1 MKLSVNDLNVFV
13 NTPKDIAKLCED
25 LSRLGLE
32 VESCIPCIAPKNVVV
47 GKVLEKAPHKN
58 AEKLSVCQVG
68 VGKVLEKAP
77 HKNAEKLSV
86 CQVGVGKEV
95 LQIVCGAKNVA
106 PNQFVPVALNG
117 ALIGS
122 TTIAKTELRGVESC
136 GMICSSAELGFPKI
150 NDGILELDESVGE
163 LVLGKELNEYASF
176 NTHVLEISLTPNRGD
191 CLSVLGIARE
201 ISAFYHTPLKPIK
214 ALNFTP
220 KSDLITLS
228 AGENIESHLAYYLI
242 YNHSLKT
249 PLNIKLS
256 LAHNN
261 ALSENDLKNF
271 IEFSTHFSGVIMN
284 AYSLNKTPMDLSVK
298 NDENNLESV
307 YINHQ
312 KRSTIAIKHQD
323 QKDLSEYLLLE
334 ASYTDPISLSLKLHA
349 LKDKTLQKDNALIYR
364 SARGSNPNLSDGL
377 NFLSA
382 HLKAAILESK
392 QIKHSLKDRT
402 LTFQLEDI
410 TEILGLAV
418 EKEKIQGILKN
429 LGFKVSVKEPNSNPQ
444 ILEVI
449 APNFRHDIKTIQDI
463 AEEIL
468 RFVGIDNLISKPL
481 DCVSSKNSNP
491 HYDTHRFFENLKHKA
506 LACGF
511 KEVIHYVFYS
521 KEKQQKLG
529 FEVLEDPLELQN
541 PITTDL
547 NTLRTSL
554 VCGLLDAS
562 LRNKNLGFKSIALYE
577 KGSVYNSKREEIQK
591 LGFLVSGLQKKESY
605 PDAKGKAWDFYSFAE
620 CVSKVIGDFSLER
633 LTAQT
638 PINHPYQSAKI
649 IQNHEIIGVIAKI
662 HPKVIQELDLFESY
676 YAEID
681 AFKLKRPAMLL
692 KPFSI
697 YPSSV
702 RDLTLIIDENTAFSE
717 IKKALK
723 DAQIPNLSEIL
734 PLDIFKE
741 SHNTIALSVRCVI
754 HSLEKTL
761 NDEEVNSAVQKAL
774 EILEKEFNA
783 RLKG

>member
-13 NTPKDIAKLCED
+13 DVPKDIAKLCED
-25 LSRLGLE
+25 LSYLGLE

-58 AEKLSVCQVG
+58 AEKLSVCQVD
-68 VGKVLEKAP
+68 
-77 HKNAEKLSV
+77 
-86 CQVGVGKEV
+86 VGKEV
-95 LQIVCGAKNVA
+95 LQIVCGAKNVV
-106 PNQFVPVALNG
+106 PNQFAPVALKG
-117 ALIGS
+117 AIIGS
-122 TTIAKTELRGVESC
+122 TPIAKTELRGVESH
-136 GMICSSAELGFPKI
+136 GMICSSIELGFPKI

-163 LVLGKELNEYASF
+163 LVLGKELHEYAPF

-220 KSDLITLS
+220 KSDSIALH
-228 AGENIESHLAYYLI
+228 ADENIESHLAYYLI
-242 YNHSLKT
+242 CNHSLKT

-261 ALSENDLKNF
+261 ALSENELKNF

-284 AYSLNKTPMDLSVK
+284 AYSLNKTPVDLSVK

-323 QKDLSEYLLLE
+323 QKDLSEHLLLE

-382 HLKAAILESK
+382 HLKATILESK
-392 QIKHSLKDRT
+392 QTKHSLKDRT

-418 EKEKIQGILKN
+418 EEEKIQGILKN
-429 LGFKVSVKEPNSNPQ
+429 LGFKVSAKEPNSKPP

-449 APNFRHDIKTIQDI
+449 VPNFRHDIKTIQDI

-481 DCVSSKNSNP
+481 NCVSSKHSNP

-541 PITTDL
+541 PITTEL

-554 VCGLLDAS
+554 ICGLLDAS

-591 LGFLVSGLQKKESY
+591 LGFLISGLQKKESY
-605 PDAKGKAWDFYSFAE
+605 PYAKGKAWDFYSFAE
-620 CVSKVIGDFSLER
+620 CVSKVIGDFSLEK
-633 LTAQT
+633 LTTQI

-649 IQNHEIIGVIAKI
+649 IQNHEVIGVIAKI

-681 AFKLKRPAMLL
+681 ASKLKRPAMLL

-702 RDLTLIIDENTAFSE
+702 RDLTLIIDENTAFSK

-741 SHNTIALSVRCVI
+741 SDNTIALSVRCVI

-761 NDEEVNSAVQKAL
+761 NDEEVNSVVQKAL

>member
-13 NTPKDIAKLCED
+13 DTPKDIAKLCED

-32 VESCIPCIAPKNVVV
+32 VESCIPCVAPKNVV
-47 GKVLEKAPHKN
+47 
-58 AEKLSVCQVG
+58 

-95 LQIVCGAKNVA
+95 LQIVCGAKNVV

-122 TTIAKTELRGVESC
+122 TTIAKTELRGVESY
-136 GMICSSAELGFPKI
+136 GMICSSNELGFPKI

-163 LVLGKELNEYASF
+163 LVLGKELNEYAPF

-191 CLSVLGIARE
+191 CLSVLGVARE

-228 AGENIESHLAYYLI
+228 VGENIESHLAYYLVC
-242 YNHSLKT
+242 NHSLKT

-261 ALSENDLKNF
+261 ALSENDLNNF
-271 IEFSTHFSGVIMN
+271 IEFSAHFSGVVMN
-284 AYSLNKTPMDLSVK
+284 AYSLNKTPIDLSVK

-377 NFLSA
+377 NFLST

-392 QIKHSLKDRT
+392 QTKHALKDRT
-402 LTFQLEDI
+402 LKFKLEDI
-410 TEILGLAV
+410 TEILGLAI
-418 EKEKIQGILKN
+418 EEETIQGILKN
-429 LGFKVSVKEPNSNPQ
+429 LGFKVSAKVSNSKPQ
-444 ILEVI
+444 ILEVV

-468 RFVGIDNLISKPL
+468 RFVGIDHLISKPL
-481 DCVSSKNSNP
+481 DSVSNKKSNP

-541 PITTDL
+541 PITTEL

-591 LGFLVSGLQKKESY
+591 LGFLASGLQKKESY

-620 CVSKVIGDFSLER
+620 CVSKVIGDFSLGK
-633 LTAQT
+633 LTTQA

-649 IQNHEIIGVIAKI
+649 IQNHKIIGVIAKI

-681 AFKLKRPAMLL
+681 ASKLKRPAMLL

-702 RDLTLIIDENTAFSE
+702 RDLTLIIDENTAFSR

-741 SHNTIALSVRCVI
+741 SDNTIALSVRCVI
-754 HSLEKTL
+754 YSLEKTL

>member
-13 NTPKDIAKLCED
+13 DTPKDIAKLCED

-32 VESCIPCIAPKNVVV
+32 VESSIPCVAPKNVV
-47 GKVLEKAPHKN
+47 
-58 AEKLSVCQVG
+58 

-122 TTIAKTELRGVESC
+122 TTIAKTDLRGVESC
-136 GMICSSAELGFPKI
+136 GMICSSGELGFPKI

-163 LVLGKELNEYASF
+163 LVLGKGLNEYAPF

-220 KSDLITLS
+220 KSDLITLC
-228 AGENIESHLAYYLI
+228 ADENIESHLAYYLI
-242 YNHSLKT
+242 CNHSLKT
-249 PLNIKLS
+249 PLNVKLS

-261 ALSENDLKNF
+261 ALSENDLNNF
-271 IEFSTHFSGVIMN
+271 IEFSTHFSGVVMN
-284 AYSLNKTPMDLSVK
+284 AYSLNTTPIDLSVK

-312 KRSTIAIKHQD
+312 KCSTIAIKHQD

-377 NFLSA
+377 NFLST

-392 QIKHSLKDRT
+392 QTEHALKDRT
-402 LTFQLEDI
+402 LKFKLEDI
-410 TEILGLAV
+410 TEILGLAI
-418 EKEKIQGILKN
+418 EEETIQGILKN
-429 LGFKVSVKEPNSNPQ
+429 LGFKVSAKVSNSKPQ
-444 ILEVI
+444 ILEVV

-468 RFVGIDNLISKPL
+468 RFVGIDHLISKPL
-481 DCVSSKNSNP
+481 DSVSNKKSNP
-491 HYDTHRFFENLKHKA
+491 YYDTHRFFENLKHKA

-541 PITTDL
+541 PITTEL

-591 LGFLVSGLQKKESY
+591 LGFLASGLQKKESY

-620 CVSKVIGDFSLER
+620 CVSKVIGDFSLEK
-633 LTAQT
+633 LTTQA

-649 IQNHEIIGVIAKI
+649 IQNHKIIGVIAKI
-662 HPKVIQELDLFESY
+662 HPKVIRELDLFESY

-681 AFKLKRPAMLL
+681 ASKLKRPAMLL

-702 RDLTLIIDENTAFSE
+702 RDLTLIIDENTAFSK

-741 SHNTIALSVRCVI
+741 SDNTIALSVRCVI

-761 NDEEVNSAVQKAL
+761 NDEEVNSVVQKAL

>member
-1 MKLSVNDLNVFV
+1 MKLSVNDLSVFV
-13 NTPKDIAKLCED
+13 DTPKDIAKLCED
-25 LSRLGLE
+25 LSCLGLE
-32 VESCIPCIAPKNVVV
+32 VESCMLCVAPKNVVV
-47 GKVLEKAPHKN
+47 GKILEKAPHKN
-58 AEKLSVCQVG
+58 AEKLSVCQVD
-68 VGKVLEKAP
+68 
-77 HKNAEKLSV
+77 
-86 CQVGVGKEV
+86 VGKEV

-136 GMICSSAELGFPKI
+136 GMICSSSELGFPKI

-163 LVLGKELNEYASF
+163 LVLGKELNEYAPF

-191 CLSVLGIARE
+191 CLSVLGVARE
-201 ISAFYHTPLKPIK
+201 VSAFYHTPLKPIK

-220 KSDLITLS
+220 KSDFVTLS
-228 AGENIESHLAYYLI
+228 VGENIESHLAYYLVC
-242 YNHSLKT
+242 NHSLKT
-249 PLNIKLS
+249 PLKVKLS

-261 ALSENDLKNF
+261 ALSENDLNNF
-271 IEFSTHFSGVIMN
+271 IEFSAHFSGVVMN
-284 AYSLNKTPMDLSVK
+284 AYNLDATPIDLSVK

-323 QKDLSEYLLLE
+323 QKDLSKYLLLE

-392 QIKHSLKDRT
+392 QTQHSLKDRA
-402 LTFQLEDI
+402 LKFQLEDI

-418 EKEKIQGILKN
+418 ETEKIQGILKS
-429 LGFKVSVKEPNSNPQ
+429 LGFKVSIKVSNSKPQ
-444 ILEVI
+444 ILEVV

-468 RFVGIDNLISKPL
+468 RFVGIDHLISKPL
-481 DCVSSKNSNP
+481 DSVSNKKSNP

-541 PITTDL
+541 PITTEL
-547 NTLRTSL
+547 NTLRTGL

-620 CVSKVIGDFSLER
+620 CVSKVIGDFSLEK
-633 LTAQT
+633 LTIQT

-649 IQNHEIIGVIAKI
+649 IQNHKIIGVIAKI

-681 AFKLKRPAMLL
+681 ASKLKRPAMLL

-702 RDLTLIIDENTAFSE
+702 RDLTLIIDENTAFSR

-741 SHNTIALSVRCVI
+741 SDNTIALSVRCVI

>member
-13 NTPKDIAKLCED
+13 DTPKDIAKLCED
-25 LSRLGLE
+25 LSCLGLE
-32 VESCIPCIAPKNVVV
+32 VESCIPCVAPKNVVV

-58 AEKLSVCQVG
+58 AEKLSVCQVD
-68 VGKVLEKAP
+68 A
-77 HKNAEKLSV
+77 
-86 CQVGVGKEV
+86 GKEV
-95 LQIVCGAKNVA
+95 LQIVCGAKNVT

-136 GMICSSAELGFPKI
+136 GMICSSNELGFPKI

-163 LVLGKELNEYASF
+163 LVLGKGLNEYAPF

-220 KSDLITLS
+220 KSDLITLC
-228 AGENIESHLAYYLI
+228 ADENIESHLAYYLVC
-242 YNHSLKT
+242 NHSLKT
-249 PLNIKLS
+249 PLNVKLS

-261 ALSENDLKNF
+261 ALNENDLNNF
-271 IEFSTHFSGVIMN
+271 IEFSAHFSGVVMN
-284 AYSLNKTPMDLSVK
+284 AYSLDATPIDLSVK

-323 QKDLSEYLLLE
+323 QKDLSEHLLLE

-382 HLKAAILESK
+382 HLKATILESK
-392 QIKHSLKDRT
+392 QTKHALKDRT
-402 LTFQLEDI
+402 LKFKPEDI

-418 EKEKIQGILKN
+418 EEETIQGILKN
-429 LGFKVSVKEPNSNPQ
+429 LGFKVSAKEPNSKSQ
-444 ILEVI
+444 ILEVV

-468 RFVGIDNLISKPL
+468 RFVGIDHLISKPL
-481 DCVSSKNSNP
+481 DSVSNKNSNP

-541 PITTDL
+541 PITTEL

-591 LGFLVSGLQKKESY
+591 LGFLASGLQKKESY

-620 CVSKVIGDFSLER
+620 CVSKVIGDFSLEK
-633 LTAQT
+633 LTTQA

-649 IQNHEIIGVIAKI
+649 IQNHKIIGVIAKI

-702 RDLTLIIDENTAFSE
+702 RDLTLIIDENTAFSG

-723 DAQIPNLSEIL
+723 GAQIPNLSEIL

-741 SHNTIALSVRCVI
+741 SDNTIALSVRCVI

>member
-1 MKLSVNDLNVFV
+1 MKLSVNDLSTFV

-32 VESCIPCIAPKNVVV
+32 VESCISCVAPKNVVV

-58 AEKLSVCQVG
+58 AEKLSVCQVD
-68 VGKVLEKAP
+68 
-77 HKNAEKLSV
+77 
-86 CQVGVGKEV
+86 VGKEV
-95 LQIVCGAKNVA
+95 LPIVCGAKNVA

-136 GMICSSAELGFPKI
+136 GMICSSIELGFPKI

-163 LVLGKELNEYASF
+163 LVLGKELNEYAPF

-228 AGENIESHLAYYLI
+228 AGENIESHLAYYLVC
-242 YNHSLKT
+242 NHSLKT
-249 PLNIKLS
+249 PLSIKLS

-271 IEFSTHFSGVIMN
+271 IESSTHFSGVIMN
-284 AYSLNKTPMDLSVK
+284 AYSLNIIPMDLSVK

-323 QKDLSEYLLLE
+323 QKDLGECLLLE
-334 ASYTDPISLSLKLHA
+334 ASYIDPISLSLKLHA

-377 NFLSA
+377 NFLST
-382 HLKAAILESK
+382 HLKATILESK
-392 QIKHSLKDRT
+392 QTDHSLKDRA
-402 LTFQLEDI
+402 LKFQLEDI

-418 EKEKIQGILKN
+418 EKEKIQSILKN
-429 LGFKVSVKEPNSNPQ
+429 LGFKVSVKEPNSKPQ
-444 ILEVI
+444 ILEVV

-481 DCVSSKNSNP
+481 HCVSSKNSNP

-511 KEVIHYVFYS
+511 KEVVHYVFYS

-541 PITTDL
+541 PITTEL

-562 LRNKNLGFKSIALYE
+562 LRNKNLGFKSIAFYE
-577 KGSVYNSKREEIQK
+577 KGSVYNAKREEIQK

-605 PDAKGKAWDFYSFAE
+605 PNAKGKAWDFYSFAE
-620 CVSKVIGDFSLER
+620 CVSKVIGDFSLEK
-633 LTAQT
+633 LNAQT

-649 IQNHEIIGVIAKI
+649 IQNNEIIGTIAKI

-681 AFKLKRPAMLL
+681 ASKLKRPAMLL

-702 RDLTLIIDENTAFSE
+702 RDLTLIIDENTAFSK

-741 SHNTIALSVRCVI
+741 SHNSIALSVRCVI

>member
-1 MKLSVNDLNVFV
+1 MKLSVNDLSVFV
-13 NTPKDIAKLCED
+13 DTSKDIAKLCED

-32 VESCIPCIAPKNVVV
+32 VESCIPCVAPKNVV
-47 GKVLEKAPHKN
+47 
-58 AEKLSVCQVG
+58 

-122 TTIAKTELRGVESC
+122 TTIAKTELRGVESY
-136 GMICSSAELGFPKI
+136 GMICSSSELGFPKI

-163 LVLGKELNEYASF
+163 LVLGKGLNEYAPF

-191 CLSVLGIARE
+191 CLSVLGVARE

-220 KSDLITLS
+220 KSDLITLC
-228 AGENIESHLAYYLI
+228 ADENIESHLAYYLI
-242 YNHSLKT
+242 CNHSLKT
-249 PLNIKLS
+249 PLNVKLS

-261 ALSENDLKNF
+261 ALSENDLNNF
-271 IEFSTHFSGVIMN
+271 IEFSAHFSGVVMN
-284 AYSLNKTPMDLSVK
+284 AYSLDATPIDLSVK

-382 HLKAAILESK
+382 HLKATILESK
-392 QIKHSLKDRT
+392 QTKHALKDRT
-402 LTFQLEDI
+402 LKFKLEDI
-410 TEILGLAV
+410 TEILGLAI
-418 EKEKIQGILKN
+418 EEETIQGILKN
-429 LGFKVSVKEPNSNPQ
+429 LGFKVSAKVSNSKPQ
-444 ILEVI
+444 ILEVV

-468 RFVGIDNLISKPL
+468 RFVGIDHLISKPL
-481 DCVSSKNSNP
+481 DSVSNKKLNP

-541 PITTDL
+541 PITTEL

-591 LGFLVSGLQKKESY
+591 LGFLASGLQKKESY

-620 CVSKVIGDFSLER
+620 CVSKVIGDFSLEK
-633 LTAQT
+633 LTTQA

-702 RDLTLIIDENTAFSE
+702 RDLTLIIDENTAFSK

-723 DAQIPNLSEIL
+723 DAQIPNLSGIL

-741 SHNTIALSVRCVI
+741 SNNSIALSVRCMI

>member
-1 MKLSVNDLNVFV
+1 MKLSVNDLSTFV
-13 NTPKDIAKLCED
+13 DVPKDIAKLCED

-32 VESCIPCIAPKNVVV
+32 VESCIPCIAPKNVV
-47 GKVLEKAPHKN
+47 
-58 AEKLSVCQVG
+58 

-136 GMICSSAELGFPKI
+136 GMICSSSELGFPKI

-163 LVLGKELNEYASF
+163 LVLGKGLNEYAPF

-242 YNHSLKT
+242 CNHSLKT

-261 ALSENDLKNF
+261 ALSENDLNNF
-271 IEFSTHFSGVIMN
+271 IEFSAHFSGVVMN
-284 AYSLNKTPMDLSVK
+284 AYSLDATPIDLSVK

-323 QKDLSEYLLLE
+323 QKDLSKCLLLE
-334 ASYTDPISLSLKLHA
+334 ASYTDPINLSLKLHA
-349 LKDKTLQKDNALIYR
+349 LKDKTLQRDNALIYR

-392 QIKHSLKDRT
+392 QTKHSLKDRA
-402 LTFQLEDI
+402 LKFRLEDI
-410 TEILGLAV
+410 TEILGLAI
-418 EKEKIQGILKN
+418 EEEKIQSILKN
-429 LGFKVSVKEPNSNPQ
+429 LGFKVSIKVSNSKTQ
-444 ILEVI
+444 ILEVV

-468 RFVGIDNLISKPL
+468 RFVGIGNLVSKPL
-481 DCVSSKNSNP
+481 DSVSNKKSNP

-541 PITTDL
+541 PITTEL

-577 KGSVYNSKREEIQK
+577 KGSVYNAKREEVQK

-620 CVSKVIGDFSLER
+620 CVSKVIGDFSLEK
-633 LTAQT
+633 LTTQT

-649 IQNHEIIGVIAKI
+649 IQNHEVIGVIAKI

-681 AFKLKRPAMLL
+681 ASKLKRPAMLL

-702 RDLTLIIDENTAFSE
+702 RDLTLIIDENTAFSK

-723 DAQIPNLSEIL
+723 DAKIPNLSEIL

-741 SHNTIALSVRCVI
+741 SDNTIALSVRCVI

-761 NDEEVNSAVQKAL
+761 NDEEVNSAVQKVL

>member
-1 MKLSVNDLNVFV
+1 MKLSVNDLSVFV
-13 NTPKDIAKLCED
+13 DTPKDIAKLCED

-32 VESCIPCIAPKNVVV
+32 VESSIPCIAPKNVVV

-58 AEKLSVCQVG
+58 AEKLSVCQVD
-68 VGKVLEKAP
+68 
-77 HKNAEKLSV
+77 
-86 CQVGVGKEV
+86 VGKEV

-106 PNQFVPVALNG
+106 PNQFVPVALNW

-122 TTIAKTELRGVESC
+122 TTIAKTELRGIESC
-136 GMICSSAELGFPKI
+136 GMICSSSELGFPKI

-163 LVLGKELNEYASF
+163 LVLGKELNEYAPF

-201 ISAFYHTPLKPIK
+201 VSAFYHTPLKPIK

-242 YNHSLKT
+242 CNHSLKT

-261 ALSENDLKNF
+261 ALSENDLNNF
-271 IEFSTHFSGVIMN
+271 IEFSTHFSGVVMN
-284 AYSLNKTPMDLSVK
+284 AYSLDATPMDLSVK

-307 YINHQ
+307 YISHQ

-323 QKDLSEYLLLE
+323 QKDLSECLLLE
-334 ASYTDPISLSLKLHA
+334 ASYIDPISLSLKLHA

-377 NFLSA
+377 NFLSV
-382 HLKAAILESK
+382 HLKAVILESK
-392 QIKHSLKDRT
+392 QTEHSLKDRT
-402 LTFQLEDI
+402 LKFQLEDI

-418 EKEKIQGILKN
+418 EEEKIQGILKS
-429 LGFKVSVKEPNSNPQ
+429 LGFKVSIKEPNSKPQ

-449 APNFRHDIKTIQDI
+449 VPNFRHDIKTIQDI

-468 RFVGIDNLISKPL
+468 RFVGIDNLVSKPL
-481 DCVSSKNSNP
+481 HCVSSKNSNP

-541 PITTDL
+541 PITTEL

-591 LGFLVSGLQKKESY
+591 LGFLASGLQKKESY

-620 CVSKVIGDFSLER
+620 CVSKVIGDFSLEK
-633 LTAQT
+633 LTTQA

-662 HPKVIQELDLFESY
+662 HPKVIRELDLFESY

-681 AFKLKRPAMLL
+681 AFKLKRPTMLL

-702 RDLTLIIDENTAFSE
+702 RDLTLIIDENTAFSR

-741 SHNTIALSVRCVI
+741 SDNTIALSVRCVI

>member
-13 NTPKDIAKLCED
+13 NTPKDIVKLCED

-58 AEKLSVCQVG
+58 AEKLSVCQVD
-68 VGKVLEKAP
+68 
-77 HKNAEKLSV
+77 
-86 CQVGVGKEV
+86 VGKEV

-122 TTIAKTELRGVESC
+122 TTIAKTELRGVESH

-163 LVLGKELNEYASF
+163 LVLGKELNEYAPF

-284 AYSLNKTPMDLSVK
+284 AYSLNTTPMDLSVK

-323 QKDLSEYLLLE
+323 QKDLSECLLLE

-392 QIKHSLKDRT
+392 QTQHSLKDRT
-402 LTFQLEDI
+402 LKFQLEDI
-410 TEILGLAV
+410 TEILGLVV
-418 EKEKIQGILKN
+418 EKEKIQSILKN
-429 LGFKVSVKEPNSNPQ
+429 LGFKVSIKVSNSNPQ

-468 RFVGIDNLISKPL
+468 CFVGIDNLVSKPL
-481 DCVSSKNSNP
+481 HCVSSKNSNP
-491 HYDTHRFFENLKHKA
+491 HYETHRFFENLKHKA

-511 KEVIHYVFYS
+511 KEVVHYVFYS

-591 LGFLVSGLQKKESY
+591 LGFLASGLQKKESY

-620 CVSKVIGDFSLER
+620 CVSKVIGDFSLEK
-633 LTAQT
+633 LTTQT

-702 RDLTLIIDENTAFSE
+702 RDLTLIIDENTAFSR

-723 DAQIPNLSEIL
+723 NAQIPNLSEIL

-741 SHNTIALSVRCVI
+741 SHNSIALSVRCVI

-761 NDEEVNSAVQKAL
+761 NDEEVNSAVQKVL

>member
-13 NTPKDIAKLCED
+13 NTPKDIAKLCEN
-25 LSRLGLE
+25 LSCLGLE

-58 AEKLSVCQVG
+58 AEKLSVCQVDI
-68 VGKVLEKAP
+68 
-77 HKNAEKLSV
+77 
-86 CQVGVGKEV
+86 GKEV
-95 LQIVCGAKNVA
+95 LPIVCGAKNVA

-122 TTIAKTELRGVESC
+122 TTIAKTELRGVESH

-163 LVLGKELNEYASF
+163 LVLGKELNEYAPF

-201 ISAFYHTPLKPIK
+201 ISAFYNTPLKPIK

-242 YNHSLKT
+242 CNHSLKT

-261 ALSENDLKNF
+261 ALSENDLNNF
-271 IEFSTHFSGVIMN
+271 IEFSTHFSGVVMN

-323 QKDLSEYLLLE
+323 QKDLSEHLLLE
-334 ASYTDPISLSLKLHA
+334 ASYIDPISLSLKLHA

-392 QIKHSLKDRT
+392 QTEYSLKDRT

-418 EKEKIQGILKN
+418 EEEKIQGILKN
-429 LGFKVSVKEPNSNPQ
+429 LGFKVSAKEPNSKPQ
-444 ILEVI
+444 ILEIVV
-449 APNFRHDIKTIQDI
+449 PNFRHDIKIIQDI

-481 DCVSSKNSNP
+481 HCVSSKNSNP

-541 PITTDL
+541 PITTEL

-591 LGFLVSGLQKKESY
+591 LGFLASGLQKKESY

-620 CVSKVIGDFSLER
+620 CVSKVIGDFSLEK
-633 LTAQT
+633 LTTQT

-681 AFKLKRPAMLL
+681 AFKLKRPIMLL

-702 RDLTLIIDENTAFSE
+702 RDLTLIIDENTAFSR

-741 SHNTIALSVRCVI
+741 SNNSIALSLRCVI
-754 HSLEKTL
+754 YSLEKTL

>member
-1 MKLSVNDLNVFV
+1 MKLSINDLNVFV
-13 NTPKDIAKLCED
+13 NTPKDIVKLCED
-25 LSRLGLE
+25 LSRLCLE

-58 AEKLSVCQVG
+58 AEKLSVCQVD
-68 VGKVLEKAP
+68 
-77 HKNAEKLSV
+77 
-86 CQVGVGKEV
+86 VGKEV

-136 GMICSSAELGFPKI
+136 GMICSSSELGFPKI

-163 LVLGKELNEYASF
+163 LVLGKELNEYTPF

-242 YNHSLKT
+242 CNHSLKT

-261 ALSENDLKNF
+261 ALSENDLNNF
-271 IEFSTHFSGVIMN
+271 IEFSVHFSGVIMN
-284 AYSLNKTPMDLSVK
+284 AYSLNKTPIDLSVK

-312 KRSTIAIKHQD
+312 KRSTIAIKHQV
-323 QKDLSEYLLLE
+323 QKDLSECLLLE

-377 NFLSA
+377 NFLST
-382 HLKAAILESK
+382 HLKATILESK
-392 QIKHSLKDRT
+392 QTEHSLKDRT

-429 LGFKVSVKEPNSNPQ
+429 LGFKVSVKEPNSKPP
-444 ILEVI
+444 ILEVV

-468 RFVGIDNLISKPL
+468 RFVGIDNLVSKPL
-481 DCVSSKNSNP
+481 HCVSSKNSNP

-541 PITTDL
+541 PITTEL

-577 KGSVYNSKREEIQK
+577 KGSVYNAKREETQK

-620 CVSKVIGDFSLER
+620 CVSKVIGDFSLEK
-633 LTAQT
+633 LTTQT

-649 IQNHEIIGVIAKI
+649 IQNHEVIGVIAKI

-681 AFKLKRPAMLL
+681 ASKLKRPAMLL

-702 RDLTLIIDENTAFSE
+702 RDLTLIINENTAFSK

-741 SHNTIALSVRCVI
+741 SHNSIALSVRCVI

>member
-47 GKVLEKAPHKN
+47 GKVLEKVSHKN
-58 AEKLSVCQVG
+58 AEKLSVCQVD
-68 VGKVLEKAP
+68 
-77 HKNAEKLSV
+77 
-86 CQVGVGKEV
+86 VGKEV
-95 LQIVCGAKNVA
+95 LPIVCGAKNVA

-122 TTIAKTELRGVESC
+122 TTIAKTELRGVESY
-136 GMICSSAELGFPKI
+136 GMICSSNELGFPKI

-163 LVLGKELNEYASF
+163 LVLGKELNEYAPF

-201 ISAFYHTPLKPIK
+201 VSAFYHTPLKPIK

-228 AGENIESHLAYYLI
+228 ADKNIESHLAYYLVC
-242 YNHSLKT
+242 NHSLKT

-261 ALSENDLKNF
+261 ALSENDLNNF
-271 IEFSTHFSGVIMN
+271 LEFSTHFSGVIMN
-284 AYSLNKTPMDLSVK
+284 AYSLNATPIDLSVK

-334 ASYTDPISLSLKLHA
+334 ASYIDPISLSLKLHA

-377 NFLSA
+377 NFLSP

-392 QIKHSLKDRT
+392 QTQHSLKDRT
-402 LTFQLEDI
+402 LQFQLEDI
-410 TEILGLAV
+410 TEILGLAI
-418 EKEKIQGILKN
+418 EEEKIQGILKN
-429 LGFKVSVKEPNSNPQ
+429 LGFKVSIKVSNSKPQ
-444 ILEVI
+444 ILEVVV
-449 APNFRHDIKTIQDI
+449 PNFRHDIKTIQDI

-468 RFVGIDNLISKPL
+468 RFVGIDNLVSKPL
-481 DCVSSKNSNP
+481 NCISNKKSNP

-511 KEVIHYVFYS
+511 KEVIHYVFHS

-541 PITTDL
+541 PITTEL

-591 LGFLVSGLQKKESY
+591 LGFLASGLQKKESY

-620 CVSKVIGDFSLER
+620 CVSKVIGDFSLEK

-649 IQNHEIIGVIAKI
+649 IQNNEIIGVIAKI

-681 AFKLKRPAMLL
+681 ASKLKRPAMLL

-702 RDLTLIIDENTAFSE
+702 RDLTLIIDENTAFSN

-723 DAQIPNLSEIL
+723 DAKIPNLSEIL

-741 SHNTIALSVRCVI
+741 SHNSIALSVRCVI

>member
-1 MKLSVNDLNVFV
+1 MKLSINDLNVFV

-32 VESCIPCIAPKNVVV
+32 VESCIPCVAPKNVVV
-47 GKVLEKAPHKN
+47 GKILEKAPHKN
-58 AEKLSVCQVG
+58 AEKLSVCQVD
-68 VGKVLEKAP
+68 
-77 HKNAEKLSV
+77 
-86 CQVGVGKEV
+86 VGKEV
-95 LQIVCGAKNVA
+95 LPIVCGAKNVA

-122 TTIAKTELRGVESC
+122 ITIAKTELRGVESH
-136 GMICSSAELGFPKI
+136 GMICSSNELGFPKI

-163 LVLGKELNEYASF
+163 LVLGKELNEYAPF

-220 KSDLITLS
+220 KSGLITLS
-228 AGENIESHLAYYLI
+228 ADKNIESHLAYYLVC
-242 YNHSLKT
+242 NHSLKT

-271 IEFSTHFSGVIMN
+271 IEFSTHFSGVILN

-323 QKDLSEYLLLE
+323 QKDLSEHLLLE
-334 ASYTDPISLSLKLHA
+334 ASYIDPISLSLKLHA

-382 HLKAAILESK
+382 QLKATILESK
-392 QIKHSLKDRT
+392 QTKHSLKDRT
-402 LTFQLEDI
+402 LKFKLEDI

-418 EKEKIQGILKN
+418 EKEKIQSILKN
-429 LGFKVSVKEPNSNPQ
+429 LDFKVSVKEPNSKPQ

-481 DCVSSKNSNP
+481 HCVSSKNSNP

-541 PITTDL
+541 PITTEL

-577 KGSVYNSKREEIQK
+577 KGSVYNAKREEVQK
-591 LGFLVSGLQKKESY
+591 LGFLASGLQKKESY

-620 CVSKVIGDFSLER
+620 CVSKVIGDFSLEK
-633 LTAQT
+633 LNAQT

-681 AFKLKRPAMLL
+681 ASKLKRPAMLL

-702 RDLTLIIDENTAFSE
+702 RDLTLIIDENTAFSR

-723 DAQIPNLSEIL
+723 NAQIPNLSEIL

-741 SHNTIALSVRCVI
+741 SDNTIALSLRCVI

-761 NDEEVNSAVQKAL
+761 NDEEVNSVVQKAL

>member
-1 MKLSVNDLNVFV
+1 MKLSINDLNVFV

-32 VESCIPCIAPKNVVV
+32 VESCIPCVAPKNVVV
-47 GKVLEKAPHKN
+47 GKILEKAPHKN
-58 AEKLSVCQVG
+58 AEKLSVCQVD
-68 VGKVLEKAP
+68 
-77 HKNAEKLSV
+77 
-86 CQVGVGKEV
+86 VGKEV
-95 LQIVCGAKNVA
+95 LPIVCGAKNVA

-122 TTIAKTELRGVESC
+122 TTIAKTELRGVESH
-136 GMICSSAELGFPKI
+136 GMICSSNELGFPKI

-163 LVLGKELNEYASF
+163 LVLGKELNEYAPF

-220 KSDLITLS
+220 KSGLITLS
-228 AGENIESHLAYYLI
+228 ADKNIESHLAYYLVC
-242 YNHSLKT
+242 NHSLKT

-271 IEFSTHFSGVIMN
+271 IEFSTHFSGVILN

-323 QKDLSEYLLLE
+323 QKDLSEHLLLE
-334 ASYTDPISLSLKLHA
+334 ASYIDPISLSLKLHA

-382 HLKAAILESK
+382 QLKATILESK
-392 QIKHSLKDRT
+392 QTKHSLKDRT
-402 LTFQLEDI
+402 LKFKLEDI

-418 EKEKIQGILKN
+418 EKEKIQSILKN
-429 LGFKVSVKEPNSNPQ
+429 LDFKVSVKEPNSKPQ

-481 DCVSSKNSNP
+481 HCVSSKNSNP

-541 PITTDL
+541 PITTEL

-577 KGSVYNSKREEIQK
+577 KGSVYNAKREEVQK
-591 LGFLVSGLQKKESY
+591 LGFLASGLQKKESY

-620 CVSKVIGDFSLER
+620 CVSKVIGDFSLEK
-633 LTAQT
+633 LNAQT

-681 AFKLKRPAMLL
+681 ASKLKRPAMLL

-702 RDLTLIIDENTAFSE
+702 RDLTLIIDENTAFSR

-723 DAQIPNLSEIL
+723 NAQIPNLSEIL

-741 SHNTIALSVRCVI
+741 SDNTIALSLRCVI

>member
-1 MKLSVNDLNVFV
+1 MKLSVNDLSAFV
-13 NTPKDIAKLCED
+13 DVPKDIAKLCED

-32 VESCIPCIAPKNVVV
+32 VESCIPCVAPKNVVV

-58 AEKLSVCQVG
+58 AEKLSVCQVD
-68 VGKVLEKAP
+68 
-77 HKNAEKLSV
+77 
-86 CQVGVGKEV
+86 VGKEV
-95 LQIVCGAKNVA
+95 LPIVCGAKNVT

-136 GMICSSAELGFPKI
+136 GMICSSTELGFPKI

-163 LVLGKELNEYASF
+163 LVLGKELNEYAPF

-228 AGENIESHLAYYLI
+228 VGENIESHLAYYLI
-242 YNHSLKT
+242 CNHSLKT

-256 LAHNN
+256 LAHNS
-261 ALSENDLKNF
+261 ALSENDLNNF

-284 AYSLNKTPMDLSVK
+284 AYSLNTTPMDLSVK

-312 KRSTIAIKHQD
+312 KHSTIAIKYQD
-323 QKDLSEYLLLE
+323 QKDLSECLLLE
-334 ASYTDPISLSLKLHA
+334 ASYIDPISLSLKLHA

-382 HLKAAILESK
+382 HLKATILESK
-392 QIKHSLKDRT
+392 QTEHSLKDYA

-418 EKEKIQGILKN
+418 EKEKIQSILKN
-429 LGFKVSVKEPNSNPQ
+429 LGFKVSVKVSNSKPQ
-444 ILEVI
+444 VLEVVV
-449 APNFRHDIKTIQDI
+449 PSFRHDVKTIQDV

-468 RFVGIDNLISKPL
+468 RFVGIDNLVSKPL
-481 DCVSSKNSNP
+481 HCVSSKNSNP

-577 KGSVYNSKREEIQK
+577 KGSVYNAKREEIQK

-620 CVSKVIGDFSLER
+620 CVSKVIGDFSLEK

-649 IQNHEIIGVIAKI
+649 IQNHEVIGVIAKI

-681 AFKLKRPAMLL
+681 ASKLKRHAMLL

-702 RDLTLIIDENTAFSE
+702 RDLTLIIDENTAFSR

-734 PLDIFKE
+734 PLDVFKE
-741 SHNTIALSVRCVI
+741 SNNSIALSVRCVI

>member
-13 NTPKDIAKLCED
+13 DTPKDIAKLCED

-32 VESCIPCIAPKNVVV
+32 VESCIPCVAPKNVV
-47 GKVLEKAPHKN
+47 
-58 AEKLSVCQVG
+58 

-136 GMICSSAELGFPKI
+136 GMICSSNELGFPKI

-163 LVLGKELNEYASF
+163 LVLGKGLNECAPF

-201 ISAFYHTPLKPIK
+201 ISTFYHTPLKPIK
-214 ALNFTP
+214 TLNFTP
-220 KSDLITLS
+220 KSDLITLCTD
-228 AGENIESHLAYYLI
+228 ENIESHLAYYLVC
-242 YNHSLKT
+242 NHSLKT
-249 PLNIKLS
+249 PLNVKLS

-261 ALSENDLKNF
+261 ALSENDLNNF
-271 IEFSTHFSGVIMN
+271 IEFSVHFSGVVMN
-284 AYSLNKTPMDLSVK
+284 AYSLDATPIDLSVK

-377 NFLSA
+377 NFLST
-382 HLKAAILESK
+382 HLKASILESK
-392 QIKHSLKDRT
+392 QTKHALKDRT
-402 LTFQLEDI
+402 LKFKLEDI
-410 TEILGLAV
+410 TEILGLAI
-418 EKEKIQGILKN
+418 EEETIQGILKN
-429 LGFKVSVKEPNSNPQ
+429 LGFKVSIKEPNSKPQ
-444 ILEVI
+444 ILEVV

-468 RFVGIDNLISKPL
+468 RFVGIDHLISKPL
-481 DCVSSKNSNP
+481 DGVSNKKSNP

-541 PITTDL
+541 PITTEL

-591 LGFLVSGLQKKESY
+591 LGFLASGLQKKESY

-620 CVSKVIGDFSLER
+620 CVSKVIGDFSLEK
-633 LTAQT
+633 LTTQA

-649 IQNHEIIGVIAKI
+649 IQNHKIIGVIAKI

-681 AFKLKRPAMLL
+681 ASKLKRPAMLL

-702 RDLTLIIDENTAFSE
+702 RDLTLIIDENTTFSK

-741 SHNTIALSVRCVI
+741 SNNTIALSVRCVI

>member
-32 VESCIPCIAPKNVVV
+32 VESCIPCVAPKNVVV
-47 GKVLEKAPHKN
+47 GKILEKAPHKN
-58 AEKLSVCQVG
+58 AEKLSVCQVDI
-68 VGKVLEKAP
+68 
-77 HKNAEKLSV
+77 
-86 CQVGVGKEV
+86 GKEV
-95 LQIVCGAKNVA
+95 LPIVCGAKNVA

-117 ALIGS
+117 VLIGS
-122 TTIAKTELRGVESC
+122 TTIAKTELRGVESY
-136 GMICSSAELGFPKI
+136 GMICSSSELGFPKI

-163 LVLGKELNEYASF
+163 LVLGKELNEYAPF

-242 YNHSLKT
+242 CNHSLKT

-261 ALSENDLKNF
+261 ALSENDLNNF
-271 IEFSTHFSGVIMN
+271 IEFSVHFSGVIMN
-284 AYSLNKTPMDLSVK
+284 AYSLNTTPMDLSVK

-323 QKDLSEYLLLE
+323 QKDLSECLLLE
-334 ASYTDPISLSLKLHA
+334 ASYIDPISLSLKLHA

-364 SARGSNPNLSDGL
+364 GARGSNPNLSDGL

-468 RFVGIDNLISKPL
+468 RFVGIDNLVSKPL
-481 DCVSSKNSNP
+481 HCVSSKNSNP

-541 PITTDL
+541 PITTEL

-591 LGFLVSGLQKKESY
+591 LGFLASGLQKKESY

-620 CVSKVIGDFSLER
+620 CVSKVIGDFSLEK
-633 LTAQT
+633 LTTKT

-649 IQNHEIIGVIAKI
+649 IQNNEIIGVIAKI

-681 AFKLKRPAMLL
+681 ASKLKRPAMLL

-702 RDLTLIIDENTAFSE
+702 RDLTLIIDENTAFSK

-723 DAQIPNLSEIL
+723 DAKIPNLSEIL

-741 SHNTIALSVRCVI
+741 SNNTIALSVRCVI

>member
-1 MKLSVNDLNVFV
+1 MKLSVNDLSVFV
-13 NTPKDIAKLCED
+13 DVPKDIAKLCED
-25 LSRLGLE
+25 LSCLGLE
-32 VESCIPCIAPKNVVV
+32 VESCIPCAAPKNVV
-47 GKVLEKAPHKN
+47 
-58 AEKLSVCQVG
+58 

-136 GMICSSAELGFPKI
+136 GMICSSSELGFPKI

-163 LVLGKELNEYASF
+163 LVLGKELNEYAPF

-220 KSDLITLS
+220 TSDSIVLH
-228 AGENIESHLAYYLI
+228 ADENIESHLAYYLVC
-242 YNHSLKT
+242 NHSLKT
-249 PLNIKLS
+249 PLKVKLS

-261 ALSENDLKNF
+261 ALSENDLNNF
-271 IEFSTHFSGVIMN
+271 IEFSMHFSGVIMN
-284 AYSLNKTPMDLSVK
+284 AYSLNITPIDLSVK

-323 QKDLSEYLLLE
+323 QKDLSGHLLLE

-392 QIKHSLKDRT
+392 QTEHSLKDYA

-418 EKEKIQGILKN
+418 EKEKIQGILKS
-429 LGFKVSVKEPNSNPQ
+429 LGFKVSTKVSNSKPQ

-468 RFVGIDNLISKPL
+468 RFVGIDNLVSKPL
-481 DCVSSKNSNP
+481 NCVSSKNSNP

-541 PITTDL
+541 PITTEL

-577 KGSVYNSKREEIQK
+577 KGSVYNSKREETQK

-620 CVSKVIGDFSLER
+620 CVSKVIGDFSLEK

-702 RDLTLIIDENTAFSE
+702 RDLTLIIDENTAFSR

-741 SHNTIALSVRCVI
+741 SHNSIALSVRCVI

>member
-1 MKLSVNDLNVFV
+1 MKLSVNDLSVFV
-13 NTPKDIAKLCED
+13 DVPKDITKLCED

-32 VESCIPCIAPKNVVV
+32 VESCIPCVAPKNVVV

-58 AEKLSVCQVG
+58 AEKLSVCQVD
-68 VGKVLEKAP
+68 
-77 HKNAEKLSV
+77 
-86 CQVGVGKEV
+86 VGKEV

-106 PNQFVPVALNG
+106 LNQFVPVALNG

-136 GMICSSAELGFPKI
+136 GMICSSNELGFPKI

-163 LVLGKELNEYASF
+163 LVLGKGLNEYAPF

-214 ALNFTP
+214 SLNFTP
-220 KSDLITLS
+220 KSDLITLC
-228 AGENIESHLAYYLI
+228 ADENIESHLVYYLI
-242 YNHSLKT
+242 CNHSLKT
-249 PLNIKLS
+249 PLNVKLS

-261 ALSENDLKNF
+261 ALSENDLNNF
-271 IEFSTHFSGVIMN
+271 IEFSAHFSGVVMN
-284 AYSLNKTPMDLSVK
+284 AYSLNATPIDLSVK

-334 ASYTDPISLSLKLHA
+334 ASYIDPISLSLKLHA

-377 NFLSA
+377 NFLSTY
-382 HLKAAILESK
+382 LKAAILESK
-392 QIKHSLKDRT
+392 QTKHALKDRT
-402 LTFQLEDI
+402 LKFKLEDI

-418 EKEKIQGILKN
+418 GEETIQGILKN
-429 LGFKVSVKEPNSNPQ
+429 LGFKVSIKEPNSKPQ
-444 ILEVI
+444 ILEVV

-463 AEEIL
+463 SEEIL
-468 RFVGIDNLISKPL
+468 RFVGIDNLVSKPL
-481 DCVSSKNSNP
+481 NCVSSKNSNP

-541 PITTDL
+541 PITTEL

-591 LGFLVSGLQKKESY
+591 LGFLASGLQKKESY

-620 CVSKVIGDFSLER
+620 CVSKVIGDFSLEK
-633 LTAQT
+633 LTTQT

-681 AFKLKRPAMLL
+681 ASKLKRPAMLL

-702 RDLTLIIDENTAFSE
+702 RDLTLIIDENTAFSR

-741 SHNTIALSVRCVI
+741 SHNSIALSVRCVI

-761 NDEEVNSAVQKAL
+761 NDEEVNSAVQKVL

>member
-1 MKLSVNDLNVFV
+1 MKLSVNDLSAFV
-13 NTPKDIAKLCED
+13 DAPKDIAKLCED
-25 LSRLGLE
+25 LSCLGLE

-47 GKVLEKAPHKN
+47 GKV
-58 AEKLSVCQVG
+58 
-68 VGKVLEKAP
+68 KVLEKAP

-86 CQVGVGKEV
+86 CQVDVGKEV

-136 GMICSSAELGFPKI
+136 GMICSSIELGFPKI

-163 LVLGKELNEYASF
+163 LVLGKELNEYAPF

-191 CLSVLGIARE
+191 CLSVLGVARE

-228 AGENIESHLAYYLI
+228 AGENIESHLAYYLVC
-242 YNHSLKT
+242 NHSLKT
-249 PLNIKLS
+249 PLNVKLS

-261 ALSENDLKNF
+261 ALSENDLNNF
-271 IEFSTHFSGVIMN
+271 LEFSVHFSGVIMN
-284 AYSLNKTPMDLSVK
+284 AYSLNTTPMDLSVK

-323 QKDLSEYLLLE
+323 QKDLSECLLLE
-334 ASYTDPISLSLKLHA
+334 ASYIDPISLSLKLHA

-382 HLKAAILESK
+382 HLKATILESK
-392 QIKHSLKDRT
+392 QTEHSLKDRA
-402 LTFQLEDI
+402 LKFQLEDI
-410 TEILGLAV
+410 TEILGLVV
-418 EKEKIQGILKN
+418 EKEKIQSILKN
-429 LGFKVSVKEPNSNPQ
+429 LGFKVSVKEPNSKPQ

-468 RFVGIDNLISKPL
+468 RFVGIDNLVSKPL
-481 DCVSSKNSNP
+481 HCVSSKNSNP

-620 CVSKVIGDFSLER
+620 CVSKVIGDFSLEK
-633 LTAQT
+633 LTIQT

-681 AFKLKRPAMLL
+681 ASKLKRPAMLL

-702 RDLTLIIDENTAFSE
+702 RDLTLIIDENTAFSK

-723 DAQIPNLSEIL
+723 DAQIPNLNEIL

-741 SHNTIALSVRCVI
+741 SDNTIALSLRCVI

>member
-1 MKLSVNDLNVFV
+1 MKLSVNDLSVFV
-13 NTPKDIAKLCED
+13 DASKDITKLCED
-25 LSRLGLE
+25 LSCLGLE

-58 AEKLSVCQVG
+58 AEKLSVCQVDI
-68 VGKVLEKAP
+68 
-77 HKNAEKLSV
+77 
-86 CQVGVGKEV
+86 GKEV
-95 LQIVCGAKNVA
+95 LPIVCGAKNVA
-106 PNQFVPVALNG
+106 PNQFAPVALKG
-117 ALIGS
+117 AIIGS
-122 TTIAKTELRGVESC
+122 TTIAKTELRGVESH
-136 GMICSSAELGFPKI
+136 GMICSSSELGFPKI

-163 LVLGKELNEYASF
+163 LVLGKELHEYAPF

-220 KSDLITLS
+220 TSDLITLS

-242 YNHSLKT
+242 CNHSLKT

-261 ALSENDLKNF
+261 ALSENDLNNF
-271 IEFSTHFSGVIMN
+271 IEFSAHFSGVILN

-323 QKDLSEYLLLE
+323 QKDLSECLLLE

-382 HLKAAILESK
+382 HLKATILESK
-392 QIKHSLKDRT
+392 QTKHSLKDRT
-402 LTFQLEDI
+402 LKFQLEDI

-418 EKEKIQGILKN
+418 EEEKIQGILKS
-429 LGFKVSVKEPNSNPQ
+429 LGFKVSIKVSNSKPQ
-444 ILEVI
+444 ILEIIV
-449 APNFRHDIKTIQDI
+449 PNFRHDIKTIQDI

-481 DCVSSKNSNP
+481 HCISSKNSNP

-620 CVSKVIGDFSLER
+620 CVSRIIGDFSLEK

-649 IQNHEIIGVIAKI
+649 IQNNEIIGVIAKI

-681 AFKLKRPAMLL
+681 ASKLKRPAMLL

-702 RDLTLIIDENTAFSE
+702 RDLTLIIDENTAFSK

-741 SHNTIALSVRCVI
+741 SHNSIALSVRCVI

>member
-68 VGKVLEKAP
+68 VGK
-77 HKNAEKLSV
+77 
-86 CQVGVGKEV
+86 EV

-122 TTIAKTELRGVESC
+122 TTIAKTELRGVESH
-136 GMICSSAELGFPKI
+136 GMICSSIELGFPKI

-163 LVLGKELNEYASF
+163 LVLGKELNEYAPF

-201 ISAFYHTPLKPIK
+201 ISAFYNTPLKPIK

-242 YNHSLKT
+242 CNHSLKT
-249 PLNIKLS
+249 PLNVKLS

-261 ALSENDLKNF
+261 ALSENDLNNF
-271 IEFSTHFSGVIMN
+271 IEFSTHFSGVILN

-323 QKDLSEYLLLE
+323 QKDLSECLLLE
-334 ASYTDPISLSLKLHA
+334 ASYIDPISLSLKLHA

-382 HLKAAILESK
+382 HLKATILESK
-392 QIKHSLKDRT
+392 QTEHSLKDRT
-402 LTFQLEDI
+402 LKFQLEDI

-418 EKEKIQGILKN
+418 EKEKIQSILKN
-429 LGFKVSVKEPNSNPQ
+429 LGFKVSVKEPNSKPQ

-468 RFVGIDNLISKPL
+468 RFVGIDHLISKPL
-481 DCVSSKNSNP
+481 HCVSSKNSNP
-491 HYDTHRFFENLKHKA
+491 HYETHRFFENLKHKA

-577 KGSVYNSKREEIQK
+577 KGSVYNAKREEVQK

-620 CVSKVIGDFSLER
+620 CVSKVIGDFSLEK
-633 LTAQT
+633 LTTQT

-649 IQNHEIIGVIAKI
+649 IQNNEVIGVIAKI

-676 YAEID
+676 YADID
-681 AFKLKRPAMLL
+681 ASKLKRPAMLL

-702 RDLTLIIDENTAFSE
+702 RDLTLIIDENTAFSR

-723 DAQIPNLSEIL
+723 NAQIPNLSEIL

-741 SHNTIALSVRCVI
+741 SDNAIALSVRCVI

-761 NDEEVNSAVQKAL
+761 NDEEVNSAVQKVL

>member
-25 LSRLGLE
+25 LSCLGLE
-32 VESCIPCIAPKNVVV
+32 VESCIPCVAPKNVV
-47 GKVLEKAPHKN
+47 
-58 AEKLSVCQVG
+58 

-122 TTIAKTELRGVESC
+122 TTIAKTELRGVESH
-136 GMICSSAELGFPKI
+136 GMICSSSELGFPKI

-163 LVLGKELNEYASF
+163 LVLGKELNEYAPF

-191 CLSVLGIARE
+191 CLSVLGVARE

-214 ALNFTP
+214 ALNLTP

-228 AGENIESHLAYYLI
+228 AGENIESHLAYYLVCN
-242 YNHSLKT
+242 YSLKT
-249 PLNIKLS
+249 PLNVKLS

-261 ALSENDLKNF
+261 ALSENDLNNF
-271 IEFSTHFSGVIMN
+271 LEFSTHFSGVILN
-284 AYSLNKTPMDLSVK
+284 AYSLNIIPMDLSVK

-312 KRSTIAIKHQD
+312 KRSIIAIKHQV
-323 QKDLSEYLLLE
+323 QKDLSECLLLE

-382 HLKAAILESK
+382 HLKATILESK
-392 QIKHSLKDRT
+392 QTEHSLKDRT

-418 EKEKIQGILKN
+418 EKEKIQGILKS
-429 LGFKVSVKEPNSNPQ
+429 LGFKVSAKVSNSKPP

-468 RFVGIDNLISKPL
+468 RFVGIDNLVSKPL
-481 DCVSSKNSNP
+481 NSISSKNSNP

-541 PITTDL
+541 PITTEL

-577 KGSVYNSKREEIQK
+577 KGSVYNAKREEIQK

-620 CVSKVIGDFSLER
+620 CVSKVIGDFSLEK
-633 LTAQT
+633 LTTQT

-649 IQNHEIIGVIAKI
+649 VQNHEVIGVIAKI

-681 AFKLKRPAMLL
+681 ASKLKRPAMLL

-702 RDLTLIIDENTAFSE
+702 RDLTLIIDENTAFSK

-741 SHNTIALSVRCVI
+741 SDNTIALSVRCVI

-761 NDEEVNSAVQKAL
+761 NDEEVNSVVQKAL

>member
-1 MKLSVNDLNVFV
+1 MKLSVNDLSTFV
-13 NTPKDIAKLCED
+13 DVPKDIAKLCED
-25 LSRLGLE
+25 LSCLGLE

-58 AEKLSVCQVG
+58 AEKLSVCQVDI
-68 VGKVLEKAP
+68 
-77 HKNAEKLSV
+77 
-86 CQVGVGKEV
+86 GKEV
-95 LQIVCGAKNVA
+95 LPIVCGAKNVA
-106 PNQFVPVALNG
+106 SNQFVPVALNG

-136 GMICSSAELGFPKI
+136 GMICSSIELGFPKI

-163 LVLGKELNEYASF
+163 LVLGKELNEYAPF

-220 KSDLITLS
+220 TSDLITLS

-284 AYSLNKTPMDLSVK
+284 AYSLNKTPIDLSVK

-312 KRSTIAIKHQD
+312 KRSTIAIRHQD

-377 NFLSA
+377 NFLSV

-392 QIKHSLKDRT
+392 QTQHSLKDRT
-402 LTFQLEDI
+402 LKFQLEDI

-418 EKEKIQGILKN
+418 EEEKIQGILKS
-429 LGFKVSVKEPNSNPQ
+429 LGFKVSIKVSNSKPQ
-444 ILEVI
+444 ILEVV

-468 RFVGIDNLISKPL
+468 RFVGIDNLVSKPL
-481 DCVSSKNSNP
+481 NCISNKNSNP

-511 KEVIHYVFYS
+511 KEAIHYVFYS

-541 PITTDL
+541 PITTEL

-591 LGFLVSGLQKKESY
+591 LGFLASGLQKKESY

-620 CVSKVIGDFSLER
+620 CVSKVIGDFSLEK
-633 LTAQT
+633 LTTQT

-702 RDLTLIIDENTAFSE
+702 RDLTLIIDENTAFSR

-741 SHNTIALSVRCVI
+741 SNNSIALSVRCVI

>member
-32 VESCIPCIAPKNVVV
+32 VESCIPCVAPKNVVV

-58 AEKLSVCQVG
+58 AEKLSVCQVD
-68 VGKVLEKAP
+68 
-77 HKNAEKLSV
+77 
-86 CQVGVGKEV
+86 VGKEV
-95 LQIVCGAKNVA
+95 LPIVCGAKNVA
-106 PNQFVPVALNG
+106 SNQFVPVALKG
-117 ALIGS
+117 AIIGS
-122 TTIAKTELRGVESC
+122 TTIAKTELRGVESH
-136 GMICSSAELGFPKI
+136 GMICSSIELGFPKI

-163 LVLGKELNEYASF
+163 LVLGKELNEYAPF

-201 ISAFYHTPLKPIK
+201 ISAFYNTPLKPIK

-228 AGENIESHLAYYLI
+228 AGENIESHLAYYLVC
-242 YNHSLKT
+242 NHSLKT
-249 PLNIKLS
+249 PLKVKLS

-261 ALSENDLKNF
+261 ALSGNDLNNF

-284 AYSLNKTPMDLSVK
+284 AYSLNATPIDLSVK

-334 ASYTDPISLSLKLHA
+334 ASYIDPISLSLKLHA

-382 HLKAAILESK
+382 HLKATILESK
-392 QIKHSLKDRT
+392 QTKHALKDRT
-402 LTFQLEDI
+402 LQFQLEDI

-418 EKEKIQGILKN
+418 EEEKIQGILKS
-429 LGFKVSVKEPNSNPQ
+429 LGFKVSIKEPNSKPQ
-444 ILEVI
+444 ILEVVV
-449 APNFRHDIKTIQDI
+449 PNFRHDIKTIQDI

-468 RFVGIDNLISKPL
+468 RFVGIDNLVSKPL
-481 DCVSSKNSNP
+481 HCVSSKNSNP

-541 PITTDL
+541 PITTEL

-591 LGFLVSGLQKKESY
+591 LGFLASGLQKKESY

-620 CVSKVIGDFSLER
+620 CVSKVIGDFSLEK
-633 LTAQT
+633 LTTQT

-702 RDLTLIIDENTAFSE
+702 RDLTLIIDENTAFSR

-741 SHNTIALSVRCVI
+741 SHNSIALSVRCVI

>member
-1 MKLSVNDLNVFV
+1 MKLIVNDLNVFV

-25 LSRLGLE
+25 LSCLGLE
-32 VESCIPCIAPKNVVV
+32 VESCISCVAPKNVVV

-58 AEKLSVCQVG
+58 AEKLSVCQVD
-68 VGKVLEKAP
+68 
-77 HKNAEKLSV
+77 
-86 CQVGVGKEV
+86 VGKEV

-122 TTIAKTELRGVESC
+122 TTIAKTELRGVESY
-136 GMICSSAELGFPKI
+136 GMICSSIELGFPKI

-191 CLSVLGIARE
+191 CLSVLGVARE
-201 ISAFYHTPLKPIK
+201 VSAFYHTPLKPIK

-228 AGENIESHLAYYLI
+228 VGENIESHLAYYLVC
-242 YNHSLKT
+242 NHSLKT
-249 PLNIKLS
+249 PLDIKLS

-261 ALSENDLKNF
+261 ALSENNLNNF
-271 IEFSTHFSGVIMN
+271 LEFSAHFSGVIMN
-284 AYSLNKTPMDLSVK
+284 AYSLNATPMDLSVK

-323 QKDLSEYLLLE
+323 QKDLSECLLLE

-382 HLKAAILESK
+382 HLKATILESK
-392 QIKHSLKDRT
+392 QTEHSLKDRT

-418 EKEKIQGILKN
+418 EKEKIQGILKS
-429 LGFKVSVKEPNSNPQ
+429 LGFKVSVKEPNSKPQ
-444 ILEVI
+444 ILEIVV
-449 APNFRHDIKTIQDI
+449 PNFRHDIKTIQDI

-468 RFVGIDNLISKPL
+468 RFVGIDNLVSKPL
-481 DCVSSKNSNP
+481 HCVSSKNSNP

-541 PITTDL
+541 PITTEL

-577 KGSVYNSKREEIQK
+577 KGSVYNSKREETQK

-620 CVSKVIGDFSLER
+620 CVSKVIGDFSLEK

-649 IQNHEIIGVIAKI
+649 IQNHEIIGTIAKI

-702 RDLTLIIDENTAFSE
+702 RDLTLIINENTAFSG
-717 IKKALK
+717 IKKALE

-741 SHNTIALSVRCVI
+741 SDNTIALSVRCVI

>member
-1 MKLSVNDLNVFV
+1 MKLSVNDLSVFV
-13 NTPKDIAKLCED
+13 DTPKDIAKLRED

-32 VESCIPCIAPKNVVV
+32 VESCIPCVAPKNVVV

-58 AEKLSVCQVG
+58 AEKLSVCQVD
-68 VGKVLEKAP
+68 
-77 HKNAEKLSV
+77 
-86 CQVGVGKEV
+86 VGKEV

-136 GMICSSAELGFPKI
+136 GMICSSSELGFPKI

-163 LVLGKELNEYASF
+163 LVLGKGLNEYAPF

-220 KSDLITLS
+220 KSNLITLC

-242 YNHSLKT
+242 CNHSLKT
-249 PLNIKLS
+249 PLNVKLS

-261 ALSENDLKNF
+261 ALSENDLNNF
-271 IEFSTHFSGVIMN
+271 IEFSTHFSGVVMS
-284 AYSLNKTPMDLSVK
+284 AYSLNTTPIDLSVK

-323 QKDLSEYLLLE
+323 QKDLSECLLLE

-382 HLKAAILESK
+382 HLKATILESK
-392 QIKHSLKDRT
+392 QTKHALKDRT
-402 LTFQLEDI
+402 LEFKLEDI
-410 TEILGLAV
+410 TEILGLV
-418 EKEKIQGILKN
+418 IEEETIQGILKN
-429 LGFKVSVKEPNSNPQ
+429 LGFKVSAKVSNSKPQ
-444 ILEVI
+444 ILEVV

-468 RFVGIDNLISKPL
+468 RFVGIDHLISKPL
-481 DCVSSKNSNP
+481 DSVSNKKSNP

-541 PITTDL
+541 PITTEL

-591 LGFLVSGLQKKESY
+591 LGFLASGLQKK
-605 PDAKGKAWDFYSFAE
+605 
-620 CVSKVIGDFSLER
+620 
-633 LTAQT
+633 
-638 PINHPYQSAKI
+638 
-649 IQNHEIIGVIAKI
+649 
-662 HPKVIQELDLFESY
+662 
-676 YAEID
+676 
-681 AFKLKRPAMLL
+681 KLP
-692 KPFSI
+692 
-697 YPSSV
+697 
-702 RDLTLIIDENTAFSE
+702 
-717 IKKALK
+717 
-723 DAQIPNLSEIL
+723 
-734 PLDIFKE
+734 
-741 SHNTIALSVRCVI
+741 
-754 HSLEKTL
+754 
-761 NDEEVNSAVQKAL
+761 
-774 EILEKEFNA
+774 
-783 RLKG
+783 

>member
-13 NTPKDIAKLCED
+13 NTPKDIVKLCED

-32 VESCIPCIAPKNVVV
+32 VESCISCVAPKNVVV
-47 GKVLEKAPHKN
+47 GKILEKAPHKN
-58 AEKLSVCQVG
+58 AEKLSVCQVD
-68 VGKVLEKAP
+68 
-77 HKNAEKLSV
+77 
-86 CQVGVGKEV
+86 VGKEV

-106 PNQFVPVALNG
+106 KNQFAPVALKG
-117 ALIGS
+117 AIIGS

-136 GMICSSAELGFPKI
+136 GMICSSIELGFPKI

-163 LVLGKELNEYASF
+163 LVLGKELNEYAPF

-242 YNHSLKT
+242 CNHSLKT

-261 ALSENDLKNF
+261 ALSENDLNNF

-312 KRSTIAIKHQD
+312 KRSIIAIKHQD
-323 QKDLSEYLLLE
+323 QKDLSECLLLE
-334 ASYTDPISLSLKLHA
+334 ASYIDPISLSLKLHA

-382 HLKAAILESK
+382 HLKATILESK
-392 QIKHSLKDRT
+392 QTKHSLKDRT

-418 EKEKIQGILKN
+418 EEEKIQGILKN
-429 LGFKVSVKEPNSNPQ
+429 LGFKISAKEPNSKPQ
-444 ILEVI
+444 ILEVV

-468 RFVGIDNLISKPL
+468 RFVGIDNLVSKPL
-481 DCVSSKNSNP
+481 NCISNKNSNP

-506 LACGF
+506 LTCGF
-511 KEVIHYVFYS
+511 KEVVHYVFYS

-541 PITTDL
+541 PITTEL

-591 LGFLVSGLQKKESY
+591 LGFLASGLQKKESY

-620 CVSKVIGDFSLER
+620 CVSKVIGDFSLEK
-633 LTAQT
+633 LTTQT

-649 IQNHEIIGVIAKI
+649 IQNHKIIGVIAKI

-702 RDLTLIIDENTAFSE
+702 RDLTLIIDENTAFSR

-723 DAQIPNLSEIL
+723 DAKIPNLSEIL

-741 SHNTIALSVRCVI
+741 SNNSIALSVRCVI

>member
-13 NTPKDIAKLCED
+13 DTPKDIAKLCED

-32 VESCIPCIAPKNVVV
+32 VESCIPCVAPKNVV
-47 GKVLEKAPHKN
+47 
-58 AEKLSVCQVG
+58 

-136 GMICSSAELGFPKI
+136 GMICSSNELGFPKI

-163 LVLGKELNEYASF
+163 LVLGKELNEYAPF

-201 ISAFYHTPLKPIK
+201 VSAFYHTPLKPIK

-220 KSDLITLS
+220 KSDLITLC
-228 AGENIESHLAYYLI
+228 AGENIESHLAYYLVC
-242 YNHSLKT
+242 NHSLKT
-249 PLNIKLS
+249 PLNVKLS

-261 ALSENDLKNF
+261 ALSENDLSNF
-271 IEFSTHFSGVIMN
+271 IEFSAHFSGVVMN
-284 AYSLNKTPMDLSVK
+284 AYSLDATPIDLSVK

-382 HLKAAILESK
+382 HLKATILESK
-392 QIKHSLKDRT
+392 QTKHALKDRT
-402 LTFQLEDI
+402 LKFKLEDI
-410 TEILGLAV
+410 TEILGLAI
-418 EKEKIQGILKN
+418 EEETIQGILKN
-429 LGFKVSVKEPNSNPQ
+429 LGFKVSIKVSNSKPQ
-444 ILEVI
+444 ILEVV

-468 RFVGIDNLISKPL
+468 RFVGIDHLISKPL
-481 DCVSSKNSNP
+481 DSVSNKKSNP

-541 PITTDL
+541 PITTEL

-591 LGFLVSGLQKKESY
+591 LGFLASGLQKKESY

-620 CVSKVIGDFSLER
+620 CVSKVIGDFSLEK
-633 LTAQT
+633 LTTQA

-702 RDLTLIIDENTAFSE
+702 RDLTLIIDENTAFSK

-741 SHNTIALSVRCVI
+741 SDNAIALSVRCVI

>member
-58 AEKLSVCQVG
+58 AEKLSVCQVDI
-68 VGKVLEKAP
+68 
-77 HKNAEKLSV
+77 
-86 CQVGVGKEV
+86 GKEV

-106 PNQFVPVALNG
+106 PNQFAPVALKG
-117 ALIGS
+117 AIIGS

-136 GMICSSAELGFPKI
+136 GMICSSTELGFPKI

-163 LVLGKELNEYASF
+163 LVLGKELNEYAPF

-201 ISAFYHTPLKPIK
+201 ISAFYRTPLKPIK

-242 YNHSLKT
+242 CNHSLKT

-261 ALSENDLKNF
+261 ALSENELNNF
-271 IEFSTHFSGVIMN
+271 IEFSAHFSGVILN
-284 AYSLNKTPMDLSVK
+284 AYSLNTTPVDLSVK

-323 QKDLSEYLLLE
+323 QKDLSEHLLLE
-334 ASYTDPISLSLKLHA
+334 ASYTDPVSLSLKLHA

-382 HLKAAILESK
+382 HLKATILESK
-392 QIKHSLKDRT
+392 QTKHSLKDCA
-402 LTFQLEDI
+402 LKFQLEDI
-410 TEILGLAV
+410 TEILGLVIEA
-418 EKEKIQGILKN
+418 EKIQGILKN
-429 LGFKVSVKEPNSNPQ
+429 LGFKVSAKEPNSKPQ

-449 APNFRHDIKTIQDI
+449 VPNFRHDIKTIQDI

-529 FEVLEDPLELQN
+529 FEVLEDSIELQN
-541 PITTDL
+541 PITTEL

-591 LGFLVSGLQKKESY
+591 LGFLISGLQKKESY

-620 CVSKVIGDFSLER
+620 CVSRIIGDFSLEK

-649 IQNHEIIGVIAKI
+649 IQNHEVIGVIAKI

-681 AFKLKRPAMLL
+681 ASKLKRPAMLL

-702 RDLTLIIDENTAFSE
+702 RDLTLIIDENTAFSK

-741 SHNTIALSVRCVI
+741 SDNTIALSVRCVI

-761 NDEEVNSAVQKAL
+761 NDEEVNSVVQKAL

>member
-13 NTPKDIAKLCED
+13 DTPKDIAKLCED

-32 VESCIPCIAPKNVVV
+32 VESCIPCVAPKNVV
-47 GKVLEKAPHKN
+47 
-58 AEKLSVCQVG
+58 

-136 GMICSSAELGFPKI
+136 GMICSSGELGFPKI

-163 LVLGKELNEYASF
+163 LVLGKGLNEYAPF

-220 KSDLITLS
+220 KSDLITLC
-228 AGENIESHLAYYLI
+228 AGENIESHLAYYLVC
-242 YNHSLKT
+242 NHSLKT
-249 PLNIKLS
+249 PLNVKLS

-261 ALSENDLKNF
+261 ALSENDLNNF
-271 IEFSTHFSGVIMN
+271 IEFSTHFSGVVMN
-284 AYSLNKTPMDLSVK
+284 AYSLDATPIDLSVK

-334 ASYTDPISLSLKLHA
+334 ASYTDPINLSLKLHA

-364 SARGSNPNLSDGL
+364 STRGSNPNLSDGL

-382 HLKAAILESK
+382 HLKATILESK
-392 QIKHSLKDRT
+392 QTKHALKDRT
-402 LTFQLEDI
+402 LEFKLEDI
-410 TEILGLAV
+410 TEILGLAI
-418 EKEKIQGILKN
+418 EEETIQSILKN
-429 LGFKVSVKEPNSNPQ
+429 LGFKVSIKVSNSKPQ
-444 ILEVI
+444 ILEVV

-468 RFVGIDNLISKPL
+468 RFVGIDHLISKPL
-481 DCVSSKNSNP
+481 DSVSNKKSNP

-541 PITTDL
+541 PITTEL

-591 LGFLVSGLQKKESY
+591 LGFLASGLQKKESY

-620 CVSKVIGDFSLER
+620 CVSKVIGDFSLEK
-633 LTAQT
+633 LTTQT

-649 IQNHEIIGVIAKI
+649 IQNHKIIGVIAKI
-662 HPKVIQELDLFESY
+662 HPKVIRELDLFESY

-702 RDLTLIIDENTAFSE
+702 RDLTLIINENTAFSK

-774 EILEKEFNA
+774 KILEKEFNA

>member
-58 AEKLSVCQVG
+58 AEKLSVCQVD
-68 VGKVLEKAP
+68 
-77 HKNAEKLSV
+77 
-86 CQVGVGKEV
+86 VGKEV
-95 LQIVCGAKNVA
+95 LPIVCGAKNVA
-106 PNQFVPVALNG
+106 SNQFVPVALNG

-136 GMICSSAELGFPKI
+136 GMICSSIELGFPKI

-163 LVLGKELNEYASF
+163 LVLGKELNEYAPF

-220 KSDLITLS
+220 KSDSITLS
-228 AGENIESHLAYYLI
+228 ADKNIESHLAYYLI
-242 YNHSLKT
+242 CNHSLKT

-261 ALSENDLKNF
+261 ALSENELKNF

-323 QKDLSEYLLLE
+323 QKDLSECLLLE

-377 NFLSA
+377 NFLST
-382 HLKAAILESK
+382 HLKATILESK
-392 QIKHSLKDRT
+392 QTEHSLKDRA

-418 EKEKIQGILKN
+418 EKEKIQSILKN
-429 LGFKVSVKEPNSNPQ
+429 LGFKVSVKEPNSKPQ

-449 APNFRHDIKTIQDI
+449 VPNFRHDIKTIQDI

-481 DCVSSKNSNP
+481 NCVSSKNSNP

-529 FEVLEDPLELQN
+529 FEVLEDSLELQN
-541 PITTDL
+541 PITTEL

-577 KGSVYNSKREEIQK
+577 KGSVYNAKREEVQK

-620 CVSKVIGDFSLER
+620 CVSKAIGDFSLEK
-633 LTAQT
+633 LTTQT

-681 AFKLKRPAMLL
+681 ASKLKRPAMLL

-702 RDLTLIIDENTAFSE
+702 RDLTLIIDENTAFSK

-741 SHNTIALSVRCVI
+741 SHNSIALSVRCVI

>member
-1 MKLSVNDLNVFV
+1 MKLSVNDLSVFV
-13 NTPKDIAKLCED
+13 DTPKDIAKLCED

-32 VESCIPCIAPKNVVV
+32 VESCIPCVAPKNVV
-47 GKVLEKAPHKN
+47 
-58 AEKLSVCQVG
+58 

-136 GMICSSAELGFPKI
+136 GMICSSGELGFPKI

-163 LVLGKELNEYASF
+163 LVLGKGLNEYAPF

-220 KSDLITLS
+220 KSDLITLC
-228 AGENIESHLAYYLI
+228 AGENIESHLAYYLVC
-242 YNHSLKT
+242 NHSLKT
-249 PLNIKLS
+249 PLNVKLS

-261 ALSENDLKNF
+261 ALSENDLNNF
-271 IEFSTHFSGVIMN
+271 IEFSMHFSGVVMN
-284 AYSLNKTPMDLSVK
+284 AYSLNITPIDLSVK

-323 QKDLSEYLLLE
+323 QKDLSEHLLLE
-334 ASYTDPISLSLKLHA
+334 ASYTDPISLSLKLHT

-364 SARGSNPNLSDGL
+364 STRGSNPNLSDGL

-382 HLKAAILESK
+382 HLKATILESK
-392 QIKHSLKDRT
+392 QTKHALKDRT
-402 LTFQLEDI
+402 LKFKFEDI
-410 TEILGLAV
+410 TEILGLAI
-418 EKEKIQGILKN
+418 EEETIQGILKN
-429 LGFKVSVKEPNSNPQ
+429 LGFKVSIKEPNSKPQ
-444 ILEVI
+444 ILEVV

-468 RFVGIDNLISKPL
+468 RFVGIDHLISKPL
-481 DCVSSKNSNP
+481 NSVSNKKSNP

-541 PITTDL
+541 PITTEL

-591 LGFLVSGLQKKESY
+591 LGFLASGLQKKESY

-620 CVSKVIGDFSLER
+620 CVSKVIGDFSLEK
-633 LTAQT
+633 LTTQT

-681 AFKLKRPAMLL
+681 ASKLKRPAMLL

-702 RDLTLIIDENTAFSE
+702 RDLTLIIDENTAFSK

-741 SHNTIALSVRCVI
+741 SDNTIALSVRCVI

>member
-1 MKLSVNDLNVFV
+1 MKLSINDLNVFV
-13 NTPKDIAKLCED
+13 NTPKNIAKLCED

-32 VESCIPCIAPKNVVV
+32 VESCIPCIAPNNVVV

-58 AEKLSVCQVG
+58 AEKLSVCQVD
-68 VGKVLEKAP
+68 
-77 HKNAEKLSV
+77 
-86 CQVGVGKEV
+86 VGKEV

-106 PNQFVPVALNG
+106 PNQFAPVALKG
-117 ALIGS
+117 AIIGS
-122 TTIAKTELRGVESC
+122 TPIAKTELRGVESC
-136 GMICSSAELGFPKI
+136 GMICSSIELGFPKI

-163 LVLGKELNEYASF
+163 LVLGKELNEYAPF

-242 YNHSLKT
+242 CNHSLKT
-249 PLNIKLS
+249 PLKVKLS

-271 IEFSTHFSGVIMN
+271 IEFSVHFSGVILN
-284 AYSLNKTPMDLSVK
+284 AYSLNTTPMDLSVK

-312 KRSTIAIKHQD
+312 KRSTIAIKHQV

-377 NFLSA
+377 IFLSA
-382 HLKAAILESK
+382 HLKATILESK
-392 QIKHSLKDRT
+392 QTEHSLKDRT

-418 EKEKIQGILKN
+418 EKEKIQDILKN
-429 LGFKVSVKEPNSNPQ
+429 LGFKVNAKVSNSNPK

-449 APNFRHDIKTIQDI
+449 VPNFRHDIKTIQDI

-481 DCVSSKNSNP
+481 NSVSSKNSNP

-620 CVSKVIGDFSLER
+620 CVSKVIGDFSLEK
-633 LTAQT
+633 LNAQT

-649 IQNHEIIGVIAKI
+649 IQNNEIIGVIAKI

-702 RDLTLIIDENTAFSE
+702 RDLTLIIDENTAFSR

-741 SHNTIALSVRCVI
+741 SHNSIALSLRCVI

-761 NDEEVNSAVQKAL
+761 NDEEVNSVVQKAL

>member
-1 MKLSVNDLNVFV
+1 MKLSINDLNVFV
-13 NTPKDIAKLCED
+13 DTPKDIAKLCED

-32 VESCIPCIAPKNVVV
+32 VESCIPCVAPKNVVV

-58 AEKLSVCQVG
+58 AEKLSVCQVD
-68 VGKVLEKAP
+68 
-77 HKNAEKLSV
+77 
-86 CQVGVGKEV
+86 VGKEV

-122 TTIAKTELRGVESC
+122 TTIAKTDLRGVESC
-136 GMICSSAELGFPKI
+136 GMICSSNELGFPKI

-163 LVLGKELNEYASF
+163 LVLGKGLNEYAPF

-220 KSDLITLS
+220 KSDLITLC

-242 YNHSLKT
+242 CNHSLKT
-249 PLNIKLS
+249 PLSVKLS

-261 ALSENDLKNF
+261 ALSENDLNNF
-271 IEFSTHFSGVIMN
+271 IEFSTHFSGVVMN
-284 AYSLNKTPMDLSVK
+284 AYSLDATPIDLSVK

-377 NFLSA
+377 NFLST
-382 HLKAAILESK
+382 HLKASILESK
-392 QIKHSLKDRT
+392 QTKHSLKDRT
-402 LTFQLEDI
+402 LKFKLEDI

-418 EKEKIQGILKN
+418 EEETIQGILKN
-429 LGFKVSVKEPNSNPQ
+429 LGFKVSTKEPNSKPQ
-444 ILEVI
+444 ILEVVV
-449 APNFRHDIKTIQDI
+449 PNFRHDIKTIQDI

-468 RFVGIDNLISKPL
+468 RFVGIDHLISKPL
-481 DCVSSKNSNP
+481 DSVSNKKSNP

-541 PITTDL
+541 PITTEL

-591 LGFLVSGLQKKESY
+591 LGFLASGLQKKESY

-620 CVSKVIGDFSLER
+620 CVSKVIGDFSLEK
-633 LTAQT
+633 LTTQT

-649 IQNHEIIGVIAKI
+649 IQNHKIIGVIAKI

-702 RDLTLIIDENTAFSE
+702 RDLTLIIDENTAFSR

-741 SHNTIALSVRCVI
+741 SNNSIALSVRCVI

>member
-1 MKLSVNDLNVFV
+1 MKLSVNDLSVFV
-13 NTPKDIAKLCED
+13 DTPKDIAKLCED
-25 LSRLGLE
+25 LSCLGLE
-32 VESCIPCIAPKNVVV
+32 VESCIPCVAPKNVV
-47 GKVLEKAPHKN
+47 
-58 AEKLSVCQVG
+58 

-136 GMICSSAELGFPKI
+136 GMICSSSELGFPKI

-163 LVLGKELNEYASF
+163 LILGKELNEYAPF
-176 NTHVLEISLTPNRGD
+176 NTHVLEVSLTPNRGD

-228 AGENIESHLAYYLI
+228 ASENIESHLAYYLVC
-242 YNHSLKT
+242 NHSLKT
-249 PLNIKLS
+249 PLNVKLS

-261 ALSENDLKNF
+261 ALSENDLNNF
-271 IEFSTHFSGVIMN
+271 IEFSAHFSGVIMN
-284 AYSLNKTPMDLSVK
+284 AYSLNATPIDLSVK

-334 ASYTDPISLSLKLHA
+334 ASYINPVSLSLKLHA

-382 HLKAAILESK
+382 HLKATVLESK
-392 QIKHSLKDRT
+392 QTQHSLKDRA
-402 LTFQLEDI
+402 LQFRLEDI

-418 EKEKIQGILKN
+418 EEEKIQGILKS
-429 LGFKVSVKEPNSNPQ
+429 LGFKVSIKEPNSKPQ
-444 ILEVI
+444 ILEVVV
-449 APNFRHDIKTIQDI
+449 PNFRHDIQTIQDI

-468 RFVGIDNLISKPL
+468 RFVGIDHLISKPL
-481 DCVSSKNSNP
+481 DSVSNKKSNP

-541 PITTDL
+541 PITTEL

-591 LGFLVSGLQKKESY
+591 LGFLASGLQKKESY
-605 PDAKGKAWDFYSFAE
+605 PDSKGKAWDFYSFAE
-620 CVSKVIGDFSLER
+620 CVSKVIGDFSLEK
-633 LTAQT
+633 LTTQP

-649 IQNHEIIGVIAKI
+649 IQNNEIIGVIAKI

-702 RDLTLIIDENTAFSE
+702 RDLTLIIDENTAFSR
-717 IKKALK
+717 IKKALE

-741 SHNTIALSVRCVI
+741 NHNSIALSVRCVI

-761 NDEEVNSAVQKAL
+761 NDEEVNAAVQKVL
-774 EILEKEFNA
+774 EILEKEFSA

>member
-32 VESCIPCIAPKNVVV
+32 VESCVSCVAPKNVVV

-58 AEKLSVCQVG
+58 AEKLSVCQVD
-68 VGKVLEKAP
+68 
-77 HKNAEKLSV
+77 
-86 CQVGVGKEV
+86 VGKEV
-95 LQIVCGAKNVA
+95 LPIVCGAKNVA
-106 PNQFVPVALNG
+106 SNQFVPVALNG

-122 TTIAKTELRGVESC
+122 TTIAKTELRGVESH
-136 GMICSSAELGFPKI
+136 GMICSSTELGFPKI

-163 LVLGKELNEYASF
+163 LVLGKELNEYAPF

-220 KSDLITLS
+220 TNDLITLS
-228 AGENIESHLAYYLI
+228 VGENIESHLAYYLI
-242 YNHSLKT
+242 CNHSLKT

-256 LAHNN
+256 LANNN
-261 ALSENDLKNF
+261 ALSENDLNNF
-271 IEFSTHFSGVIMN
+271 IEFSTHFSGVILN
-284 AYSLNKTPMDLSVK
+284 AYSLNTTPVDLSVK

-323 QKDLSEYLLLE
+323 QKDLSECLLLE

-382 HLKAAILESK
+382 HLKATILESK
-392 QIKHSLKDRT
+392 QTEHSLKDRA

-418 EKEKIQGILKN
+418 EKEKIQSILKN
-429 LGFKVSVKEPNSNPQ
+429 LGFKVSAKEPNSKPQ

-468 RFVGIDNLISKPL
+468 RFVGIGNLISKPL
-481 DCVSSKNSNP
+481 HCVSSKNSNP

-529 FEVLEDPLELQN
+529 FEVLEDPLKLQN
-541 PITTDL
+541 PITTEL

-591 LGFLVSGLQKKESY
+591 LGFLASGLQKKESY

-620 CVSKVIGDFSLER
+620 CVSKVIGDFSLEK

-649 IQNHEIIGVIAKI
+649 IQNNEVIGVIAKI

-681 AFKLKRPAMLL
+681 ASKLKRPAMLL

-702 RDLTLIIDENTAFSE
+702 RDLTLIIDENTAFSR

-741 SHNTIALSVRCVI
+741 SDNTIALSVRCVI

-761 NDEEVNSAVQKAL
+761 NDEEVNSVVQKAL

>member
-1 MKLSVNDLNVFV
+1 MKLSVNDLDVFV

-47 GKVLEKAPHKN
+47 GKVLEKASHKN
-58 AEKLSVCQVG
+58 AEKLSVCQVD
-68 VGKVLEKAP
+68 
-77 HKNAEKLSV
+77 
-86 CQVGVGKEV
+86 VGKEV

-136 GMICSSAELGFPKI
+136 GMICSSSELGFPKI

-163 LVLGKELNEYASF
+163 LVLGKELNEYAPF

-191 CLSVLGIARE
+191 CLSVLGVARE

-228 AGENIESHLAYYLI
+228 ADKNIESHLAYYLVC
-242 YNHSLKT
+242 NHSLKT

-261 ALSENDLKNF
+261 ALSENDLNNF
-271 IEFSTHFSGVIMN
+271 IEFSAHFSGVIMN
-284 AYSLNKTPMDLSVK
+284 AYSLNTTTMDLSVK

-323 QKDLSEYLLLE
+323 QKDLNEYLLLE
-334 ASYTDPISLSLKLHA
+334 ASYIDPISLSLKLHA

-382 HLKAAILESK
+382 HLKATILESK
-392 QIKHSLKDRT
+392 QTKHSLKDRT
-402 LTFQLEDI
+402 LKFQLEDI

-418 EKEKIQGILKN
+418 EKEKIQSILKN
-429 LGFKVSVKEPNSNPQ
+429 LGFKVSIKVSNSKPQ
-444 ILEVI
+444 ILEIV

-468 RFVGIDNLISKPL
+468 RFVGIDNLVSKSL
-481 DCVSSKNSNP
+481 NCISSKNSNP

-529 FEVLEDPLELQN
+529 FEVLEDSLELQN
-541 PITTDL
+541 PITTEL

-605 PDAKGKAWDFYSFAE
+605 PNAKGKAWDFYSFAE
-620 CVSKVIGDFSLER
+620 CVSKVIGDFSLEK
-633 LTAQT
+633 LTTQT

-649 IQNHEIIGVIAKI
+649 IQNNEIIGVIAKI
-662 HPKVIQELDLFESY
+662 HPKIIQELDLFESY

-702 RDLTLIIDENTAFSE
+702 RDLTLIIDENTAFSR

-723 DAQIPNLSEIL
+723 DAQIPNLSGIL

-741 SHNTIALSVRCVI
+741 SHNSIALSVRCVI

>member
-25 LSRLGLE
+25 LSCLGLE
-32 VESCIPCIAPKNVVV
+32 VESCISCVAPKNVVV

-58 AEKLSVCQVG
+58 AEKLSVCQVD
-68 VGKVLEKAP
+68 
-77 HKNAEKLSV
+77 
-86 CQVGVGKEV
+86 VGKEV

-136 GMICSSAELGFPKI
+136 GMICSSSELGFPKI
-150 NDGILELDESVGE
+150 NDGILELDGSVGE
-163 LVLGKELNEYASF
+163 LVLGKELHEYAPF

-191 CLSVLGIARE
+191 CLSVLGVARE
-201 ISAFYHTPLKPIK
+201 VSAFYHTPLKPIK

-220 KSDLITLS
+220 KSDSIALHADES
-228 AGENIESHLAYYLI
+228 IESHLAYYLI
-242 YNHSLKT
+242 CNHSLKT
-249 PLNIKLS
+249 PLNVKLS

-271 IEFSTHFSGVIMN
+271 IEFSAHFSGVIMN

-323 QKDLSEYLLLE
+323 QKDLSECLLLE

-382 HLKAAILESK
+382 HLKATILESK

-418 EKEKIQGILKN
+418 EKEKIQDILKN
-429 LGFKVSVKEPNSNPQ
+429 LGFKVSVKEPNSKLQ
-444 ILEVI
+444 ILEVV

-481 DCVSSKNSNP
+481 HCVSSKNSNP

-541 PITTDL
+541 PITTEL

-577 KGSVYNSKREEIQK
+577 KGSVYNAKREEIQK
-591 LGFLVSGLQKKESY
+591 LGFLASGLQKKESY

-620 CVSKVIGDFSLER
+620 CVSKVIGDFSLEK

-649 IQNHEIIGVIAKI
+649 IQNNEIIGVIAKI

-702 RDLTLIIDENTAFSE
+702 RDLTLIIDENTAFSK

-734 PLDIFKE
+734 PLDVFKE
-741 SHNTIALSVRCVI
+741 SDNTIALSLRCVI